1 MKASLSISN
10 CNHINLEWLTL
21 RHELLFVRG
30 GSLMSHF
37 IGIIRLSPPSYTK
50 PLQAIRSGQLR
61 HHAAPRSV
69 PNVSLTITSRNKKK
83 IHENGSYLTVYQI
96 MCENTDSRFETV
108 CLILVAVHRAD
119 VEHGSKQSPK

>member
-10 CNHINLEWLTL
+10 YNHINLEWLTL

-50 PLQAIRSGQLR
+50 PLQAIRRGQLR

-69 PNVSLTITSRNKKK
+69 PNVSLTIKSRNIKKLK
-83 IHENGSYLTVYQI
+83 RKWQLFDGLSNHV
-96 MCENTDSRFETV
+96 
-108 CLILVAVHRAD
+108 
-119 VEHGSKQSPK
+119 